1 MSTMNHAIN
10 PTPRTIRSARAII
23 ALAAL
28 TAAPLLISCGGNPLS
43 SVEDDYAR
51 IAPERLRQITA
62 RSFDDQKKPADAASK
77 TPTPDQ
83 AKARLEHAEKVTLS
97 IEDCRAAALTNNLDL
112 KIAMMDPTIA
122 KENISREEARFE
134 SLFTLRGAWSET
146 DSPTASD
153 LDSSAARSKNIEPGV
168 RIPLRTGETVQV
180 SLPVSRL
187 ETNNSFST
195 LNPSYTSDLVFSLS
209 QPLLRGA
216 GRRANTY
223 AIKIASLNAQASEA
237 STKLEAIRQLAA
249 VDRAYWRL
257 FRVRRELEVAQQ
269 QYELAVAQL
278 QRAQRRV
285 DAGGAPEIEVI
296 RAQAGVADRLEAI
309 IVAANSAL
317 TQQRELKRIINR
329 SDLPVDAD
337 TQLITATPPDPAEF
351 VFDPPTLIET
361 ALRERMEMLDLELRL
376 AADALSIDFNRS
388 QALPLVTMDYSYRV
402 NGLGGSLNRS
412 FQVMR
417 DNRFEDWTVGLTAQV
432 PIGNEEAR
440 SRVRQSILQ
449 RLQRLST
456 KDAREQS
463 IRREVLD
470 AIDTINSGWQRVLAS
485 RQSVILNTRAFQAE
499 QRQFDVGNSTSTNVL
514 DAAARLA
521 ESQVAEARALTDY
534 QVAQIDLAFATGTLL
549 GAGKVDWTPAP
560 TPSQGLDAQLPEWLD
575 WIRRVPGPGDPEP
588 ANAPS
593 PEAPPAAETP
603 GAAPAPESSPTPSAA
618 PDQPA
623 PPSNQ

>member
-1 MSTMNHAIN
+1 MNHPSQ
-10 PTPRTIRSARAII
+10 PTPSPVRPARAIV

-28 TAAPLLISCGGNPLS
+28 TAAPFLISCGGNPLS

-62 RSFDDQKKPADAASK
+62 RTFDDQKKPAGAPPTTPSPERAKERMEQAA
-77 TPTPDQ
+77 
-83 AKARLEHAEKVTLS
+83 KVTLS
-97 IEDCRAAALTNNLDL
+97 IEDCRAAALANNLDL
-112 KIAMMDPTIA
+112 KVAMLDPTIA
-122 KENISREEARFE
+122 KEGVSQEEAKFE
-134 SLFTLRGAWSET
+134 SLFTLRSVWSET

-153 LDSSAARSKNIEPGV
+153 LDSSAARSKSIEPGV

-187 ETNNSFST
+187 ETNNTFST
-195 LNPSYTSDLVFSLS
+195 LNPSYTSDLAFSLS

-223 AIKIASLNAQASEA
+223 SIKIASLSAQSSEA
-237 STKLEAIRQLAA
+237 ATKLEAIRQLAA

-278 QRAQRRV
+278 ERAQRRV
-285 DAGGAPEIEVI
+285 NAGGVAEIEVI

-309 IVAANSAL
+309 IVAANNAL

-329 SDLPVDAD
+329 ADLPVDSD
-337 TQLITATPPDPAEF
+337 TQIITTTPPDPAEF
-351 VFDPPTLIET
+351 VFDAPTLIDT
-361 ALRERMEMLDLELRL
+361 ALHERMEMLQLELQL
-376 AADALSIDFNRS
+376 AADALTVDFNRS
-388 QALPLVTMDYSYRV
+388 QALPLVTMDYTYRV

-412 FQVMR
+412 FQVLR
-417 DNRFEDWTVGLTAQV
+417 DNRFEDWSIGLSAQV
-432 PIGNEEAR
+432 PIGNEAAR
-440 SRVRQSILQ
+440 SRIRQSILQ

-485 RQSVILNTRAFQAE
+485 RQSVILNTRALQAE

-521 ESQVAEARALTDY
+521 ESQVAEVRALTDY

-549 GAGKVDWTPAP
+549 GQGKIDWTPAP
-560 TPSQGLDAQLPEWLD
+560 TPTKGLDAKLPEWLD
-575 WIRRVPGPGDPEP
+575 WVKRVPGPGDPEP
-588 ANAPS
+588 GSSSREPVPAEPAAPS
-593 PEAPPAAETP
+593 GGQTE
-603 GAAPAPESSPTPSAA
+603 
-618 PDQPA
+618 PA
-623 PPSNQ
+623 PPHDQ

>member
-1 MSTMNHAIN
+1 MNHATQ
-10 PTPRTIRSARAII
+10 PSPRTLRSARAII
-23 ALAAL
+23 ALAAI
-28 TAAPLLISCGGNPLS
+28 TAAPLLVSCGGNPLS

-62 RSFDDQKKPADAASK
+62 RNFDEQKKPADAVSTA
-77 TPTPDQ
+77 PTPDQ

-216 GRRANTY
+216 GRRANTSS
-223 AIKIASLNAQASEA
+223 IKIASLNAQASEA

-278 QRAQRRV
+278 QRAERRV
-285 DAGGAPEIEVI
+285 NAGGASEIEVI

-329 SDLPVDAD
+329 PDLPVDAD

-351 VFDPPTLIET
+351 VFDAHTLIQT
-361 ALRERMEMLDLELRL
+361 ALHDRMEMLDLELRL
-376 AADALSIDFNRS
+376 AADALAIDLNRS
-388 QALPLVTMDYSYRV
+388 DALPLVTMDYSYRV

-440 SRVRQSILQ
+440 SRIRQSILQ

-456 KDAREQS
+456 KEAREQS

-560 TPSQGLDAQLPEWLD
+560 TPSQGLDARLPEWLD
-575 WIRRVPGPGDPEP
+575 WIKRVPGPGDPEP
-588 ANAPS
+588 AAAPS
-593 PEAPPAAETP
+593 PDAPPATETP
-603 GAAPAPESSPTPSAA
+603 GTTPAPETSAEPAAAPAESA
-618 PDQPA
+618 QPA

>member
-1 MSTMNHAIN
+1 MTIMKHAIKL
-10 PTPRTIRSARAII
+10 TPSPIRPARAII

-62 RSFDDQKKPADAASK
+62 RNFDDQKKPAEATSK

-112 KIAMMDPTIA
+112 KVAMMDPTIA
-122 KENISREEARFE
+122 KENISREEAAFE

-187 ETNNSFST
+187 ESNNSFST

-257 FRVRRELEVAQQ
+257 FQVRRELEVAQQ

-278 QRAQRRV
+278 ERAQRRV
-285 DAGGAPEIEVI
+285 NAGGASEIEVI

-329 SDLPVDAD
+329 PDLPVDAD
-337 TQLITATPPDPAEF
+337 TQVITATPPDPAEF
-351 VFDPPTLIET
+351 VFDAPTLIQS
-361 ALRERMEMLDLELRL
+361 ALRDRMEMLDLELRL
-376 AADALSIDFNRS
+376 AADALSVDFNRS

-417 DNRFEDWTVGLTAQV
+417 DNRFEDWTVGLSAQV

-440 SRVRQSILQ
+440 SRIRQSILQ
-449 RLQRLST
+449 RLQRLSS

-549 GAGKVDWTPAP
+549 GAGKVDWTPAATP
-560 TPSQGLDAQLPEWLD
+560 TQGLDAKLPEWLD
-575 WIRRVPGPGDPEP
+575 WIKSVPGPGDPEP
-588 ANAPS
+588 A
-593 PEAPPAAETP
+593 
-603 GAAPAPESSPTPSAA
+603 PSAA
-618 PDQPA
+618 PSSTEPAANPATAAPASSPA
-623 PPSNQ
+623 PDSGAAPSEPAPAGH

>member
-1 MSTMNHAIN
+1 MNHPSQ
-10 PTPRTIRSARAII
+10 PTPSPVRPARAIV
-23 ALAAL
+23 ALAGL
-28 TAAPLLISCGGNPLS
+28 TAAPFLISCGGNPLS

-62 RSFDDQKKPADAASK
+62 RTFDDQKKPAGAPPTTPSPERAKERMEQAA
-77 TPTPDQ
+77 
-83 AKARLEHAEKVTLS
+83 KVTLS
-97 IEDCRAAALTNNLDL
+97 IEDCRAAALSNNLDL
-112 KIAMMDPTIA
+112 KVAMLDPTIA
-122 KENISREEARFE
+122 KEGVSQEEAKFE
-134 SLFTLRGAWSET
+134 SLFTLRSVWSET

-153 LDSSAARSKNIEPGV
+153 LDSSAARSKSIEPGV

-195 LNPSYTSDLVFSLS
+195 LNPSYTSDLAFSLS

-223 AIKIASLNAQASEA
+223 SIKIASLSAQSSEA
-237 STKLEAIRQLAA
+237 ATKLEAIRQLAA

-278 QRAQRRV
+278 ERAQRRV
-285 DAGGAPEIEVI
+285 NAGGVAEIEVI

-309 IVAANSAL
+309 IVAANNAL

-329 SDLPVDAD
+329 ADLPVDSD
-337 TQLITATPPDPAEF
+337 TQIITTTPPDPAEF
-351 VFDPPTLIET
+351 VFDAPTLIDT
-361 ALRERMEMLDLELRL
+361 ALHERMEMLQLELQL
-376 AADALSIDFNRS
+376 AADALTVDFNRS
-388 QALPLVTMDYSYRV
+388 QALPLVTMDYTYRV

-412 FQVMR
+412 FQVLR
-417 DNRFEDWTVGLTAQV
+417 DNRFENWSIGLSAQV
-432 PIGNEEAR
+432 PIGNEAAR
-440 SRVRQSILQ
+440 SRIRQSILQ

-456 KDAREQS
+456 KEAREQS

-485 RQSVILNTRAFQAE
+485 RQSVILNTRALQAE

-521 ESQVAEARALTDY
+521 ESQVAEVRALTDY

-549 GAGKVDWTPAP
+549 GQGKIDWTPAP
-560 TPSQGLDAQLPEWLD
+560 TPTKGLDAKLPEWLD
-575 WIRRVPGPGDPEP
+575 WVKRVPGPGDPEP
-588 ANAPS
+588 SSSSQEPASA
-593 PEAPPAAETP
+593 EPAATSAGRTE
-603 GAAPAPESSPTPSAA
+603 PAPTH
-618 PDQPA
+618 DQ
-623 PPSNQ
+623 

>member
-1 MSTMNHAIN
+1 MNHPSQ
-10 PTPRTIRSARAII
+10 PTPSPVRPARAIV

-28 TAAPLLISCGGNPLS
+28 TAAPFLISCGGNPLS

-62 RSFDDQKKPADAASK
+62 RTFDDQKKPAGAA
-77 TPTPDQ
+77 PTAPSPERAKERMEQ
-83 AKARLEHAEKVTLS
+83 AAKVTLS
-97 IEDCRAAALTNNLDL
+97 IEDCRAAALSNNLDL
-112 KIAMMDPTIA
+112 KVAMLDPTIA
-122 KENISREEARFE
+122 KEGVSQEEAKFE
-134 SLFTLRGAWSET
+134 SLFTLRGVWSET

-153 LDSSAARSKNIEPGV
+153 LDSSAARSKSIEPGV

-187 ETNNSFST
+187 ETNNTFST
-195 LNPSYTSDLVFSLS
+195 LNPSYTSDLAFSLS

-223 AIKIASLNAQASEA
+223 SIKIASLSAQSSEA
-237 STKLEAIRQLAA
+237 ATKLEAIRQLAA

-278 QRAQRRV
+278 ERAQRRV
-285 DAGGAPEIEVI
+285 NAGGVAEIEVI

-309 IVAANSAL
+309 IVAANNAL

-329 SDLPVDAD
+329 ADLPVDSD
-337 TQLITATPPDPAEF
+337 TQIITTTPPDPAEF
-351 VFDPPTLIET
+351 VFDASTLIDT
-361 ALRERMEMLDLELRL
+361 ALHERMEMLQLELQL
-376 AADALSIDFNRS
+376 AADALTVDFNRS
-388 QALPLVTMDYSYRV
+388 QALPLVTMDYTYRV

-412 FQVMR
+412 FQVLR
-417 DNRFEDWTVGLTAQV
+417 DNRFEDWSIGLSAQV
-432 PIGNEEAR
+432 PIGNEAAR
-440 SRVRQSILQ
+440 SRIRQSILQ

-485 RQSVILNTRAFQAE
+485 RQSVILNTRALQAE
-499 QRQFDVGNSTSTNVL
+499 QRQFDVGASTSTNVL

-521 ESQVAEARALTDY
+521 ESQVAEVRALTDY

-549 GAGKVDWTPAP
+549 GQGKIDWTPAP
-560 TPSQGLDAQLPEWLD
+560 TPTKGLDAKLPEWLD
-575 WIRRVPGPGDPEP
+575 WVKRVPGPGDPEP
-588 ANAPS
+588 SSSSQEPAPAEPAAPS
-593 PEAPPAAETP
+593 AGQAE
-603 GAAPAPESSPTPSAA
+603 
-618 PDQPA
+618 PA
-623 PPSNQ
+623 PPHDQ

>member
-1 MSTMNHAIN
+1 MNHAIKL
-10 PTPRTIRSARAII
+10 TPRTIRTARAII

-62 RSFDDQKKPADAASK
+62 RTFDDQKKPAEATSK
-77 TPTPDQ
+77 APTPDQ

-112 KIAMMDPTIA
+112 KVAMMDPTIA
-122 KENISREEARFE
+122 KENISREEAAFE

-153 LDSSAARSKNIEPGV
+153 LDSSAARSKTIEPGV

-209 QPLLRGA
+209 QPLLRNA

-257 FRVRRELEVAQQ
+257 FQVRRELEVAQQ

-278 QRAQRRV
+278 ERAQRRV
-285 DAGGAPEIEVI
+285 NAGGASEIEVI

-329 SDLPVDAD
+329 PDLPVDAD
-337 TQLITATPPDPAEF
+337 TQVITATPPDPAEF
-351 VFDPPTLIET
+351 VFDAPTLIQS
-361 ALRERMEMLDLELRL
+361 ALRDRMEMLDLELRL

-440 SRVRQSILQ
+440 SRIRQSILQ
-449 RLQRLST
+449 RLQRLSS
-456 KDAREQS
+456 KDSREQS

-560 TPSQGLDAQLPEWLD
+560 TPTQGLDAKLPEWLD
-575 WIRRVPGPGDPEP
+575 WIKRVPGPGDPEP
-588 ANAPS
+588 TPATAP
-593 PEAPPAAETP
+593 PPDAPPAAEGASATP
-603 GAAPAPESSPTPSAA
+603 APAPGA
-618 PDQPA
+618 DPA
-623 PPSNQ
+623 PPGNP

>member
-1 MSTMNHAIN
+1 MNHTTT
-10 PTPRTIRSARAII
+10 PTPRPIRTARALL

-28 TAAPLLISCGGNPLS
+28 TSAPLLISCGGNPLS
-43 SVEDDYAR
+43 AVEDDYAR

-62 RSFDDQKKPADAASK
+62 RTFDDQRRAADSPAAA
-77 TPTPDQ
+77 PTPDQ
-83 AKARLEHAEKVTLS
+83 ARARLETAEKMTLS
-97 IEDCRAAALTNNLDL
+97 IEDCRASALASNLDL

-122 KENISREEARFE
+122 RENISREEARFE
-134 SLFTLRGAWSET
+134 SLFTTRAIWQEN

-153 LDSSAARSKNIEPGV
+153 LDSSQFRNKSIEPGV
-168 RIPLRTGETVQV
+168 RIPLRTGETVEV
-180 SLPVSRL
+180 SLPVSRT

-195 LNPSYTSDLVFSLS
+195 LNPSYTSDLQFSLS

-223 AIKIASLNAQASEA
+223 SIKIASLNAQAAEA

-278 QRAQRRV
+278 ERAQRRV
-285 DAGGAPEIEVI
+285 NAGGAPEIEVV

-309 IVAANSAL
+309 IVAASSAL

-329 SDLPVDAD
+329 ADLPVDAD
-337 TQLITATPPDPAEF
+337 TQLVTATPPDPAEF
-351 VFDPPTLIET
+351 VFDAPTLIDS
-361 ALRERMEMLDLELRL
+361 ALRDRMEMLDLELRL
-376 AADALSIDFNRS
+376 AADALTVDFNRS
-388 QALPLVTMDYSYRV
+388 QALPLVTMDYTYRV
-402 NGLGGSLNRS
+402 NGLGGTANKS
-412 FQVMR
+412 FRTLR
-417 DNRFEDWTVGLTAQV
+417 DNRFEDWSVGLTAQV

-440 SRVRQSILQ
+440 SRIRQSILQ

-521 ESQVAEARALTDY
+521 EAQVAEARALTDY
-534 QVAQIDLAFATGTLL
+534 QVAQVDLAFATGTLL
-549 GAGKVDWTPAP
+549 GAGKVDWAPAP
-560 TPSQGLDAQLPEWLD
+560 TPTQGLDSKLPEWLD
-575 WIRRVPGPGDPEP
+575 WVNRVPGPGDPEP
-588 ANAPS
+588 APSTAPS
-593 PEAPPAAETP
+593 STEPSTNPSPNST
-603 GAAPAPESSPTPSAA
+603 PAPESPTP
-618 PDQPA
+618 PPPA
-623 PPSNQ
+623 K

>member
-1 MSTMNHAIN
+1 MNHPSQ
-10 PTPRTIRSARAII
+10 PTPSPVRPARAIV

-28 TAAPLLISCGGNPLS
+28 TAAPFLISCGGNPLS

-62 RSFDDQKKPADAASK
+62 RTFDDQKKPAGAPPTAPSPERAKERMEQAA
-77 TPTPDQ
+77 
-83 AKARLEHAEKVTLS
+83 KVTLS
-97 IEDCRAAALTNNLDL
+97 IEDCRAAALSNNLDL
-112 KIAMMDPTIA
+112 KVAMLDPTIA
-122 KENISREEARFE
+122 KEGVSQEEAKFE
-134 SLFTLRGAWSET
+134 SLFTLRGVWSET

-153 LDSSAARSKNIEPGV
+153 LDSSAARSKSIEPGV

-187 ETNNSFST
+187 ETNNTFST
-195 LNPSYTSDLVFSLS
+195 LNPSYTSDLAFSLS

-223 AIKIASLNAQASEA
+223 SIKIASLSAQSSEA
-237 STKLEAIRQLAA
+237 ATKLEAIRQLAA

-278 QRAQRRV
+278 ERAQRRV
-285 DAGGAPEIEVI
+285 NAGGVAEIEVI

-309 IVAANSAL
+309 IVAANNAL

-329 SDLPVDAD
+329 ADLPVDSD
-337 TQLITATPPDPAEF
+337 TQIITTTPPDPAEF
-351 VFDPPTLIET
+351 VFDAPTLIDT
-361 ALRERMEMLDLELRL
+361 ALHERMEMLQLELQL
-376 AADALSIDFNRS
+376 AADALTVDFNRS
-388 QALPLVTMDYSYRV
+388 QALPLVTMDYTYRV

-412 FQVMR
+412 FQVLR
-417 DNRFEDWTVGLTAQV
+417 DNRFEDWSIGLSAQV
-432 PIGNEEAR
+432 PIGNEAAR
-440 SRVRQSILQ
+440 SRIRQSILQ

-485 RQSVILNTRAFQAE
+485 RQSVILNTRALQAE
-499 QRQFDVGNSTSTNVL
+499 QRQFDVGTSTSTNVL

-521 ESQVAEARALTDY
+521 ESQVAEVRALTDY

-549 GAGKVDWTPAP
+549 GQGKIDWSPAP
-560 TPSQGLDAQLPEWLD
+560 TPTKGLDAKLPEWLD
-575 WIRRVPGPGDPEP
+575 WVKRVPGPGDPEP
-588 ANAPS
+588 SSSSQGPAPAEPAAPS
-593 PEAPPAAETP
+593 AGRTE
-603 GAAPAPESSPTPSAA
+603 
-618 PDQPA
+618 PA
-623 PPSNQ
+623 PPHDQ

>member
-1 MSTMNHAIN
+1 MTIMKHAIKL
-10 PTPRTIRSARAII
+10 TPSPFRSARAII

-62 RSFDDQKKPADAASK
+62 RNFDDQKKPAEATSK

-122 KENISREEARFE
+122 KENVSREEAAFE

-153 LDSSAARSKNIEPGV
+153 LDSSAARSKSIEPGV

-180 SLPVSRL
+180 TLPVSRL

-223 AIKIASLNAQASEA
+223 AIKIASLNAQAAEA
-237 STKLEAIRQLAA
+237 STKLEAIRQLAT

-257 FRVRRELEVAQQ
+257 FLVRRELEVAQQ
-269 QYELAVAQL
+269 QYELAVTQL
-278 QRAQRRV
+278 ERAQRRV
-285 DAGGAPEIEVI
+285 NAGNAPEIEVI

-309 IVAANSAL
+309 IVAANKAL

-329 SDLPVDAD
+329 HDLPVDAD

-351 VFDPPTLIET
+351 VFDAPTLIDA
-361 ALRERMEMLDLELRL
+361 ALRDRMEMLDLELRL
-376 AADALSIDFNRS
+376 AADALSVDFNRS

-417 DNRFEDWTVGLTAQV
+417 DNRFEDWSVGLSAQV
-432 PIGNEEAR
+432 PIGNEEAK
-440 SRVRQSILQ
+440 SRIRQSILQ

-456 KDAREQS
+456 KEAREQS

-521 ESQVAEARALTDY
+521 ESQFAEARALTDY

-560 TPSQGLDAQLPEWLD
+560 TPTQGLDPQLPEWLD
-575 WIRRVPGPGDPEP
+575 WIKRVPGPGDPEP
-588 ANAPS
+588 TPPAAPD
-593 PEAPPAAETP
+593 APPAAESAT
-603 GAAPAPESSPTPSAA
+603 ATPAPSPSAD
-618 PDQPA
+618 PV
-623 PPSNQ
+623 PPGNQ

>member
-1 MSTMNHAIN
+1 MNHATQ
-10 PTPRTIRSARAII
+10 PTPRPVRTARAII

-62 RSFDDQKKPADAASK
+62 RNFDDQKKPADAAS
-77 TPTPDQ
+77 TAPTPDQ
-83 AKARLEHAEKVTLS
+83 AKARLEHAEKITLS

-112 KIAMMDPTIA
+112 KVAMMDPTIA

-153 LDSSAARSKNIEPGV
+153 LDSSAARSKSIEPGV

-278 QRAQRRV
+278 ERAQRRV
-285 DAGGAPEIEVI
+285 NAGGAPEIEVI

-309 IVAANSAL
+309 IVAANSSL

-329 SDLPVDAD
+329 PDLPVDAD

-351 VFDPPTLIET
+351 VFDSPTLIET

-388 QALPLVTMDYSYRV
+388 QALPLLTMDYSYRV

-432 PIGNEEAR
+432 PIGNEEAK
-440 SRVRQSILQ
+440 SRIRQSILQ

-560 TPSQGLDAQLPEWLD
+560 TPTQGLDAKLPEWLD
-575 WIRRVPGPGDPEP
+575 WVKRVPGPGDPEP
-588 ANAPS
+588 ATAPS
-593 PEAPPAAETP
+593 PEAPPAAESAS
-603 GAAPAPESSPTPSAA
+603 AAPAPATGA
-618 PDQPA
+618 DPA
-623 PPSNQ
+623 PPGDQ